1 MVNVDVTRLADFKNN
16 NFLSDIKSKG
26 LSECKKLEDKLDK
39 LRKEISQL
47 EYTRTEYSKEVEN
60 SKTKLK
66 ELQEEENLL
75 KDMASEIEEKQKELD
90 GSRRGI
96 KTKEEEGDNITK
108 DIEKLEGDK
117 GNLVSKIVE
126 NESCLD
132 KLKEDIGKEEESLSK
147 LKDDIGEKEKF
158 LIKLKEDIGEKE
170 KSLSELKADIEK
182 RQSYKEEI
190 ESKLKSTAEGMNNK
204 LKETC
209 ERLKKLDEKL
219 VEWESNVDD
228 IKKERSVILG
238 KMKEYKDLLKHLDY
252 NEYWE
257 KDNVKDS
264 PVQRII
270 HKVTHETEI
279 KEHEFF
285 ALLCLIRKLMNEEG
299 YPGKISFFGMFS
311 KCSKLERAH
320 FPNYINLDIVEDF
333 SKMFYQLKNLKEVRF
348 SSRSGVFVKMESMFE
363 DCDNLET
370 VELPKIGFKN
380 VGNTLRTFKGC
391 KKLTKVTNL
400 GLSPDVAQ
408 EMFAGCSSIETLEF
422 CNPADDSTDLYR
434 IFYGCTRLSE
444 VRMRY
449 LCEGEWD
456 KMPKEQDEES
466 ARERLDGDYVLG
478 DLNDIDYKLMITKEG
493 KCYRKCSMKISLGQH
508 QS

>member
-1 MVNVDVTRLADFKNN
+1 MVDVYAKTLANLRNN
-16 NFLSDIKSKG
+16 NCLNDIWSNKIIVKTESKCP
-26 LSECKKLEDKLDK
+26 SEEYQELKDQCEE
-39 LRKEISQL
+39 LRKDISQL
-47 EYTRTEYSKEVEN
+47 EDTSKEYSKKVEN

-66 ELQEEENLL
+66 ELL
-75 KDMASEIEEKQKELD
+75 DEIEKCEKCRAEMDSKIKEKKDELD
-90 GSRRGI
+90 ELPRKI
-96 KTKEEEGDNITK
+96 KTKEEKRDNITK
-108 DIEKLEGDK
+108 YLDEH
-117 GNLVSKIVE
+117 
-126 NESCLD
+126 NE
-132 KLKEDIGKEEESLSK
+132 
-147 LKDDIGEKEKF
+147 EKEK
-158 LIKLKEDIGEKE
+158 LDADIREKRESSSKLKEDIGEKE
-170 KSLSELKADIEK
+170 KSLSELEEDIKK

-190 ESKLKSTAEGMNNK
+190 ETKLKSTAEGMNDK
-204 LKETC
+204 LKETWKRLEELD
-209 ERLKKLDEKL
+209 ERLKK
-219 VEWESNVDD
+219 WESNVDD
-228 IKKERSVILG
+228 IKKERSVILE
-238 KMKEYKDLLKHLDY
+238 KMKGYKDLLKDLDY
-252 NEYWE
+252 KEYWE

-311 KCSKLERAH
+311 KCSKLERVH

-370 VELPKIGFKN
+370 VELPKIGFQN

-434 IFYGCTRLSE
+434 IFYGCTNLSE
-444 VRMRY
+444 VRVRY

>member
-1 MVNVDVTRLADFKNN
+1 
-16 NFLSDIKSKG
+16 
-26 LSECKKLEDKLDK
+26 
-39 LRKEISQL
+39 
-47 EYTRTEYSKEVEN
+47 
-60 SKTKLK
+60 
-66 ELQEEENLL
+66 
-75 KDMASEIEEKQKELD
+75 
-90 GSRRGI
+90 
-96 KTKEEEGDNITK
+96 
-108 DIEKLEGDK
+108 
-117 GNLVSKIVE
+117 
-126 NESCLD
+126 
-132 KLKEDIGKEEESLSK
+132 
-147 LKDDIGEKEKF
+147 
-158 LIKLKEDIGEKE
+158 
-170 KSLSELKADIEK
+170 
-182 RQSYKEEI
+182 
-190 ESKLKSTAEGMNNK
+190 MNNK
-204 LKETC
+204 LKETWK
-209 ERLKKLDEKL
+209 RLEELDEKL

-228 IKKERSVILG
+228 IKKERSVILE
-238 KMKEYKDLLKHLDY
+238 KMKGYKDLLKDLDY

-311 KCSKLERAH
+311 KCSKLERVH

-370 VELPKIGFKN
+370 VELPKIGFQN

-434 IFYGCTRLSE
+434 IFYGCTNLSE